1 MLVALVRTLRPHQW
15 VKNLTVLA
23 PLVFAEQALE
33 PLHFLHAAMA
43 FIVFSILSGCVYIL
57 NDLVDVDNDR
67 QHPVKRNRPI
77 ASGALPI
84 VHARM
89 ALALLLVG
97 TIAASFIFLPTA
109 FAAVGLSYFTLN
121 VAYSFALKHV
131 PFVDVA
137 CIAAGFLLRLVGG
150 AVAVGVPITIWI
162 FTCIFFGALTLALGK
177 RRHEIMQ
184 AGERGST
191 QRKVLAKYDL
201 AHVSVAMSVMAAATL
216 LSYVAYTIFGA
227 RTGRF
232 FDPRDLVWTIPCVV
246 FGLWRFTR
254 LVNRADDA
262 RSPTDSMLRDPPFL
276 INLGVWSVIVVVVI
290 YVR

>member
-15 VKNLTVLA
+15 VKNLFVLA

-43 FIVFSILSGCVYIL
+43 FVVFSVLSGCVYIL
-57 NDLVDVDNDR
+57 NDLVDVENDR
-67 QHPVKRNRPI
+67 QHPVKRFRPI
-77 ASGALPI
+77 PSGALPI
-84 VHARM
+84 VTARM
-89 ALALLLVG
+89 ALAVLLVG
-97 TIAASFIFLPTA
+97 TIAASFILLPPT
-109 FAAVGLSYFTLN
+109 FAAVGLTYFTLN

-162 FTCIFFGALTLALGK
+162 FTCTFFLAMTLALGK
-177 RRHEIMQ
+177 RRHEILQ
-184 AGERGST
+184 AGERGSS
-191 QRKVLAKYDL
+191 QRKVLARYDL
-201 AHVSVAMSVMAAATL
+201 QQVSYAMVVMAVATL
-216 LSYVAYTIFGA
+216 LSYVAYTVFGD
-227 RTGRF
+227 RGGRF
-232 FDPRDLVWTIPCVV
+232 FDPRDLAWTIPCVV
-246 FGLWRFTR
+246 FGLWRFNR
-254 LVNRADDA
+254 LVNRANEG
-262 RSPTDSMLRDPPFL
+262 RSPTDLMLRDAPFL